1 MYVYVYLCGYVHLS
15 TAPSEAGGI
24 ASPGAG
30 VTGWCWEL
38 NSGPQGKA
46 ASAIISAATLEF

>member
-1 MYVYVYLCGYVHLS
+1 MYVYVYICGYVHLS

-38 NSGPQGKA
+38 NSGPQEKA